1 MTGQRGPRQ
10 AVVTPTSTI
19 AIAPAMAAARQGAP
33 ARITRPGPA
42 TTISCTAP
50 PEGAPLV
57 VEPPSGPDKAL
68 ARAAART
75 AEARRLARTAA
86 AVAAPSTAS
95 RTPTA
100 RLSTD
105 LVAITAARQ
114 ASAASASALAS
125 GTSCCPVTAMS
136 WAGSGRGGVKT
147 ACAHA
152 WRTASTTRPAP
163 TAPASSTRPNSLR
176 IFQQHIRVEAGPVAG
191 VAGGA
196 DLVDLDDQGVAVA
209 VQRDRL
215 NPLVVPGRVSLDPV
229 LLAAA
234 RPVGAPAGGERAMQR
249 LVVHPAEHQ
258 HLTGV
263 VLLGD
268 GRYQPV
274 RIPLQPRGDLRVEP
288 GLADPDPGGLVARA
302 HVSSLTCRR
311 SRLTAGQRTAWP
323 AARSDSFTSPI
334 LISPKWNTLAASTAS
349 APAVT
354 AGAKSPTRPAPP
366 L

>member
-1 MTGQRGPRQ
+1 MLAESVPRGRAGEERSKRADMTGQRGPNQ
-10 AVVTPTSTI
+10 AVATPASTI

-33 ARITRPGPA
+33 TMITWPGPA
-42 TTISCTAP
+42 TTIACTAP

-86 AVAAPSTAS
+86 AVAAPRTAS

-105 LVAITAARQ
+105 RVAITAARQ

-147 ACAHA
+147 ACAQA
-152 WRTASTTRPAP
+152 WRAASTTRPAP

-191 VAGGA
+191 VAGRA
-196 DLVDLDDQGVAVA
+196 DLVDLDHQGVAVA
-209 VQRDRL
+209 VERHRL
-215 NPLVVPGRVSLDPV
+215 DPLVLPGRVALHPV
-229 LLAAA
+229 LLAPA
-234 RPVGAPAGGERAMQR
+234 RPVGTLARGEGAMQ
-249 LVVHPAEHQ
+249 
-258 HLTGV
+258 
-263 VLLGD
+263 
-268 GRYQPV
+268 
-274 RIPLQPRGDLRVEP
+274 
-288 GLADPDPGGLVARA
+288 
-302 HVSSLTCRR
+302 
-311 SRLTAGQRTAWP
+311 
-323 AARSDSFTSPI
+323 
-334 LISPKWNTLAASTAS
+334 
-349 APAVT
+349 
-354 AGAKSPTRPAPP
+354 
-366 L
+366 